1 MTARLKY
8 VLQASA
14 LALVCFA
21 FLGAGPAKSVDT
33 RFNDLGHKLMCKCG
47 CGQILLECNHTGC
60 TYSTQMRNE
69 LMAALTRGA
78 PPGGSTPDSDEL
90 VLQSF
95 VQEYGASVLA
105 APPKKGFDLVA
116 WIVPFVA
123 LFAGLG
129 LVTLIVRKWKFRV
142 QPVGVQ
148 NLQPAELDAFRRRAR
163 EETEL

>member
-1 MTARLKY
+1 MTLRFRY
-8 VLQASA
+8 VVQG
-14 LALVCFA
+14 LAIVIVCFT
-21 FLGAGPAKSVDT
+21 FLGAGPAKSVDA

-78 PPGGSTPDSDEL
+78 PAGGSTPESDEL

-95 VQEYGASVLA
+95 VQEYGATVLA
-105 APPKKGFDLVA
+105 APTTKGFNIVA
-116 WIVPFVA
+116 WIVPFIA
-123 LFAGLG
+123 LIAGLG
-129 LVTLIVRKWKFRV
+129 LVTVIVRKWNFRV
-142 QPVGVQ
+142 QPVGAQ
-148 NLQPAELDAFRRRAR
+148 DLQPAELDALRHRAR